1 MEKYSKKIGF
11 IPDDWDFID
20 AKNCL
25 ILESGMRPKEY
36 VTDIETDVPSL
47 GGENIDEKG
56 FLVFD
61 NVRYINPNYYRKM
74 TKGHIQDDDIYINK
88 DGANTGKVAYCRKK
102 PFQECA
108 VNEHVFLIRNDG
120 SFIQQF
126 LFYCLLSDKGHKQ
139 ILKKIIGSA
148 QEGINNSFTKGI
160 ILPQPPLA
168 EQTAIAK
175 ILSTVDEAIRS
186 TRETISKLERVKKAL
201 MQNLLSG
208 KMKPDGTL
216 RPAEEFYEDD
226 KMGLVPKGWTVKAIG
241 EMFDSHPTASYSR
254 SKLFEQGNCKY
265 IHYGDIHTKFD
276 RFLDV
281 SNTELPYISD
291 DMIKRFVFLQ
301 DGDLVIADTSEDY
314 DGVGKLVEIK
324 NTNETKVIAGLH
336 TLMIRSRTD
345 DLINGYKGYLFNEY
359 RVRLSMLKYVTGIKV
374 YSISKSCLAKVLV
387 SVPPVN
393 DQIEIKNKLDSASM
407 QIQQKQEK
415 ITALESLKKSLMQQL
430 LTGRVRINEQCTIN
444 NE

>member
-168 EQTAIAK
+168 EQSAIAK

-186 TRETISKLERVKKAL
+186 TRETISKLERVKKSL

-216 RPAEEFYEDD
+216 RPATEFYEDE
-226 KMGLVPKGWTVKAIG
+226 KMGLVPKGWKSGRFKEFSVLQRGKDLTDKEVVPGKYPVVKSNGVQIWHNEYYIEPPTVVTGRSGTIGKAFYIN
-241 EMFDSHPTASYSR
+241 ERCWAHNTSLYVKDF
-254 SKLFEQGNCKY
+254 KGNCPKFIY
-265 IHYGDIHTKFD
+265 YKIWSMDFSRYFAGTTVPTLNRNDIHKLRVIMPSVEEQNQIVAILDATITK
-276 RFLDV
+276 
-281 SNTELPYISD
+281 
-291 DMIKRFVFLQ
+291 
-301 DGDLVIADTSEDY
+301 
-314 DGVGKLVEIK
+314 
-324 NTNETKVIAGLH
+324 
-336 TLMIRSRTD
+336 
-345 DLINGYKGYLFNEY
+345 
-359 RVRLSMLKYVTGIKV
+359 
-374 YSISKSCLAKVLV
+374 
-387 SVPPVN
+387 
-393 DQIEIKNKLDSASM
+393 
-407 QIQQKQEK
+407 IQQKQEK
-415 ITALESLKKSLMQQL
+415 IIALELLKKSLMQQL
-430 LTGRVRINEQCTIN
+430 LTGRVRVNG
-444 NE
+444 

>member
-216 RPAEEFYEDD
+216 RPAAEFYEDD
-226 KMGLVPKGWTVKAIG
+226 KMGLVPKGWKSVKLKEVVLRPGEYGANASAITYEEG
-241 EMFDSHPTASYSR
+241 KVRFIRIT
-254 SKLFEQGNCKY
+254 
-265 IHYGDIHTKFD
+265 DI
-276 RFLDV
+276 
-281 SNTELPYISD
+281 ND
-291 DMIKRFVFLQ
+291 DGTL
-301 DGDLVIADTSEDY
+301 SED
-314 DGVGKLVEIK
+314 DK
-324 NTNETKVIAGLH
+324 AGLDNEIAQKY
-336 TLMIRSRTD
+336 LLKEDDFLFARTGD
-345 DLINGYKGYLFNEY
+345 TIGKSLLYKESMGLAAFAGYLIKFTFDKQKIVPELFQLIANSEIFEAFKVSMKRVGAKPNINSREY
-359 RVRLSMLKYVTGIKV
+359 GNFRFIMPEDIK
-374 YSISKSCLAKVLV
+374 S
-387 SVPPVN
+387 
-393 DQIEIKNKLDSASM
+393 
-407 QIQQKQEK
+407 QKQIVSSFEPITKQITTNNKK
-415 ITALESLKKSLMQQL
+415 ITVLDLLKKSLMQQL
-430 LTGRVRINEQCTIN
+430 LTGRVRVK
-444 NE
+444 